1 MQKLYLVKRT
11 IVITKTNKRKIT
23 GNQSDSQK
31 KKKDK
36 LNRMGV
42 TPLT

>member
-11 IVITKTNKRKIT
+11 IVITKINKRKIT

-31 KKKDK
+31 KKI
-36 LNRMGV
+36 N
-42 TPLT
+42 